1 MKEQLGTVLPL
12 YLLKVFLKVFL
23 KAPIQTKLNIGK
35 VKFHGCRQMVNRSQ
49 KQLMFHKNL

>member
-12 YLLKVFLKVFL
+12 YLLKMFLKVFL
-23 KAPIQTKLNIGK
+23 EVNSLQTALNIGK

-49 KQLMFHKNL
+49 K